1 MFLLFYFFAFLCVR
15 NVVLKEK
22 FWVENFILFKLCYF
36 YVIIYSVALF
46 YFTIFRRKPSSDKR
60 KLSIPFNKK

>member
-22 FWVENFILFKLCYF
+22 FWVEDFILFKLCYF

-46 YFTIFRRKPSSDKR
+46 YLSIFRRKPRPTYDIIWRSLFK
-60 KLSIPFNKK
+60 

>member
-36 YVIIYSVALF
+36 YVIIYPVAFF
-46 YFTIFRRKPSSDKR
+46 YLSIFSQKTSSDKR

>member
-22 FWVENFILFKLCYF
+22 FWVENFIAFKLCYF
-36 YVIIYSVALF
+36 YVIICPVAFF
-46 YFTIFRRKPSSDKR
+46 YLSIFHRKPRPTYDIIWRSLFK
-60 KLSIPFNKK
+60 